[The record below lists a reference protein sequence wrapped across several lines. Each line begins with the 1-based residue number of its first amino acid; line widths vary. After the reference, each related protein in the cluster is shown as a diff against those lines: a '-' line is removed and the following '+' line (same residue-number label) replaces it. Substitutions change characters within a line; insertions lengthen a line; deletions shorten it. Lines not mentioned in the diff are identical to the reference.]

1 MKRRRYLA
9 HGREWHTE
17 DEKLVSAVQRLHL
30 VSSWSSHP
38 AFCPKPHTPLHTG
51 GKVTGS
57 LARLRYI
64 WPSASPLSDTA
75 LRRHETSNLRT
86 VSSSSNLRLEI
97 PIPVLSLQ
105 LVHFLC

>member
-64 WPSASPLSDTA
+64 WPTA
-75 LRRHETSNLRT
+75 VLFALADL
-86 VSSSSNLRLEI
+86 LRL
-97 PIPVLSLQ
+97 PHRSRTLL
-105 LVHFLC
+105 